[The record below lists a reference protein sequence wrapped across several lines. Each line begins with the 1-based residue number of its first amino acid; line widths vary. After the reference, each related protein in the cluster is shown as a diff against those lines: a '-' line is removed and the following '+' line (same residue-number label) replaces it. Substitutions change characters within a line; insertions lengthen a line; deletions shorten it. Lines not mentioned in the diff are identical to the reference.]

1 MCHSF
6 GLAMSH
12 SRTTF
17 HAVLSLAFFFTF
29 FFLLS
34 CSKAPLSPGK
44 RGVEKLD
51 DLPRHTYAVPGT
63 VTGLITS
70 PAAFDPLARQVEADI
85 ERDLADYD
93 IHDKTTLKR
102 LKGSLLQLRLL
113 RSDDAGALR
122 LIQEIRALEDKPS
135 PRYLTGLVSE
145 ARIAAKGLDP
155 KAAEAGAPSYHE
167 AFRKELA
174 VRIAALPWPVVEADL
189 KEMKG
194 GYDMRSR
201 NLVLGSR
208 ESELGPG
215 LAKTGTLSA
224 DAAESVIGARSFL
237 ELLLPIKD
245 DLTAVLGQAIS
256 AHAVAKADIWAA
268 RAVTL
273 ASSDK
278 ATPVAIGIWDSGVDT
293 ALYPGQV
300 ALGPDG
306 KPLGIA
312 YDLHSDPQPGLL
324 YPVPEPGKLPQM
336 EKQIKGLLD
345 IEAAID
351 SPEAA
356 LVRAKLASI
365 GQDEVK
371 PYMEEVEMFSNF
383 AHGTHVAGIATAG
396 NAAARIV
403 VGRITF
409 DYHVVPETPTVAQAK
424 KDAAAYQATVDFFKA
439 HDVRVVNM
447 SWGGSLKDV
456 EGALEA
462 NGVGKDAAERAKMAR
477 TIFDIDK
484 DGLYAALKSA
494 PGILFV
500 TAAGNSDNDVAFDE
514 VTPSSFKLPNLLVV
528 GAVDQ
533 AGERTSF
540 TSFGGNVAVYAD
552 GFEVKSKVPGGDTL
566 PFSGT
571 SMASPGVAN
580 LAAKLIAVD
589 PSLTPEKTIGLIR
602 AGASA
607 GSDPR
612 ILLIDPRKSLEL
624 LKAPG
629 QK

>member
-1 MCHSF
+1 
-6 GLAMSH
+6 MSY

-17 HAVLSLAFFFTF
+17 RVAA
-29 FFLLS
+29 LL
-34 CSKAPLSPGK
+34 APLFSLVFLSACGKSPAPAPAGK
-44 RGVEKLD
+44 KIVEKRD

-63 VTGLITS
+63 ITDLITS
-70 PAAFDPLARQVEADI
+70 AAAFDPLAQKVGDDVA
-85 ERDLADYD
+85 RDLAGYD
-93 IHDKTTLKR
+93 IRDKTTLKR
-102 LKGSLLQLRLL
+102 LKGVQLNLSLLRG
-113 RSDDAGALR
+113 DDAGALA
-122 LIQEIRALEDKPS
+122 LIGEIRALEDKPS
-135 PRYLTGLVSE
+135 PRYLIGLISE
-145 ARIAAKGLDP
+145 ARLAVKARDPQAA
-155 KAAEAGAPSYHE
+155 AAGTPAYHE
-167 AFRKELA
+167 AFRKEFA
-174 VRIAALPWPVVEADL
+174 ARIDALPWPVVEADL

-194 GYDMRSR
+194 GFDMRSR
-201 NLVLGSR
+201 NLVLGAR

-215 LAKTGTLSA
+215 LAKTGALSA
-224 DAAESVIGARSFL
+224 DAAESIIGGRAFL
-237 ELLLPIKD
+237 ELALPIKD
-245 DLTAVLGQAIS
+245 DVTEVLGKAIA
-256 AHAVAKADIWAA
+256 AHKVAKPDIWAA
-268 RAVTL
+268 RALTL
-273 ASSDK
+273 SPADK
-278 ATPVAIGIWDSGVDT
+278 AAPVRIGVWDSGVDT

-312 YDLHSDPQPGLL
+312 FDLHSDPQPGLL
-324 YPVPEPGKLPQM
+324 YPVPDPGKLPQM
-336 EKQIKGLLD
+336 EGQIKGLLD
-345 IEAAID
+345 IDAAVD

-356 LVRAKLASI
+356 AMRAKMAAIS
-365 GQDEVK
+365 QDQVK
-371 PYMEEVEMFSNF
+371 PYIEEIEMFSNF
-383 AHGTHVAGIATAG
+383 AHGTHVAGIATEG
-396 NAAARIV
+396 NPFARIV

-409 DYHVVPETPTVAQAK
+409 DYHLIPETPTVAQAR
-424 KDAAAYQATVDFFKA
+424 KDAAAYRATVDFFQA
-439 HDVRVVNM
+439 NQVRVVNM

-462 NGVGKDAAERAKMAR
+462 NGVGKDAADRAKMAR
-477 TIFDIDK
+477 EIFEVDK
-484 DGLYAALKSA
+484 AGLLAALSSA

-552 GFEVKSKVPGGDTL
+552 GFEVKSKVPGGDIL

-571 SMASPGVAN
+571 SMASPGAAN
-580 LAAKLIAVD
+580 LAAKLIALD
-589 PSLTPEKTIGLIR
+589 PALTPEETIGLIR
-602 AGASA
+602 SGTSP

-624 LKAPG
+624 LKARG